1 MRHETQEPEER
12 KIPKSSHFSKKQ
24 EQQKLHHRTG
34 CGTGGNMYDFKPF
47 QWECEKT
54 MSASNLRYRIRLEDH
69 VLTDASGSP
78 EATMF
83 TFSYLQKKGGQ
94 DRPVLFAYNGG
105 PGAASAWVHMG
116 LLGPKLV
123 DLPGYPEAAAT
134 QAWTLREN
142 SEFLLDACDLVLIDP
157 AGTGWTTLLTES
169 AAEKYYSVSGDAKVF
184 SDLICSWLRTN
195 GRTAS
200 PVYLLGESYGT
211 IRNLAVAD
219 ALPDWVSL
227 QGIIHIG
234 VSFNVGAH
242 SQTYVEPNVRRLG
255 ANAAACWYHYHR
267 NDGTTQEKFIRDAM
281 DFAYTDYARALLLGN
296 RLKETERAAVLDRL
310 AYFTGLSADLLKKN
324 GLRFSEQEFLLGL
337 VPGSLISMY
346 DSRLTHRF
354 SEQEDSGRYD
364 VTLDPFLTGV
374 GDVYAR
380 AMQDYICKELT
391 APENRDY
398 LDQSLKI
405 SLRWDYAGYEK
416 DTLQLPAK
424 LMEARP
430 ELKMLFIS
438 GLYDLSST
446 FDFVVWYLSRYGLD
460 PSRVQ
465 RLVLPSGHAT
475 YVGEGMAEQL
485 NRSIRAFLCE

>member
-1 MRHETQEPEER
+1 
-12 KIPKSSHFSKKQ
+12 
-24 EQQKLHHRTG
+24 
-34 CGTGGNMYDFKPF
+34 MYDFKPF
-47 QWECEKT
+47 QWECEKA

-255 ANAAACWYHYHR
+255 ANAAACCW
-267 NDGTTQEKFIRDAM
+267 
-281 DFAYTDYARALLLGN
+281 
-296 RLKETERAAVLDRL
+296 ET
-310 AYFTGLSADLLKKN
+310 G
-324 GLRFSEQEFLLGL
+324 
-337 VPGSLISMY
+337 
-346 DSRLTHRF
+346 
-354 SEQEDSGRYD
+354 
-364 VTLDPFLTGV
+364 
-374 GDVYAR
+374 
-380 AMQDYICKELT
+380 
-391 APENRDY
+391 
-398 LDQSLKI
+398 
-405 SLRWDYAGYEK
+405 
-416 DTLQLPAK
+416 
-424 LMEARP
+424 
-430 ELKMLFIS
+430 
-438 GLYDLSST
+438 
-446 FDFVVWYLSRYGLD
+446 
-460 PSRVQ
+460 
-465 RLVLPSGHAT
+465 
-475 YVGEGMAEQL
+475 
-485 NRSIRAFLCE
+485 

>member
-1 MRHETQEPEER
+1 
-12 KIPKSSHFSKKQ
+12 
-24 EQQKLHHRTG
+24 
-34 CGTGGNMYDFKPF
+34 MYDFKPF

-54 MSASNLRYRIRLEDH
+54 ISASNLRYRIRLEDH

-83 TFSYLQKKGGQ
+83 TFFISAKEGRAEPTGTLCLQRRPGSRQRMGTHGTAWTEAGGST
-94 DRPVLFAYNGG
+94 RL
-105 PGAASAWVHMG
+105 SR
-116 LLGPKLV
+116 
-123 DLPGYPEAAAT
+123 AAAT

-142 SEFLLDACDLVLIDP
+142 SGFLLDACDLVLIDP

-169 AAEKYYSVSGDAKVF
+169 AAEKYYSVSGDAKAF

-281 DFAYTDYARALLLGN
+281 DFAYTDYAALCCW
-296 RLKETERAAVLDRL
+296 ET
-310 AYFTGLSADLLKKN
+310 G
-324 GLRFSEQEFLLGL
+324 
-337 VPGSLISMY
+337 
-346 DSRLTHRF
+346 
-354 SEQEDSGRYD
+354 
-364 VTLDPFLTGV
+364 
-374 GDVYAR
+374 
-380 AMQDYICKELT
+380 
-391 APENRDY
+391 
-398 LDQSLKI
+398 
-405 SLRWDYAGYEK
+405 
-416 DTLQLPAK
+416 
-424 LMEARP
+424 
-430 ELKMLFIS
+430 
-438 GLYDLSST
+438 
-446 FDFVVWYLSRYGLD
+446 
-460 PSRVQ
+460 
-465 RLVLPSGHAT
+465 
-475 YVGEGMAEQL
+475 
-485 NRSIRAFLCE
+485 